1 MNESFLLKI
10 IEALIM
16 ANLVQPFDKQRA
28 LDVIKDKLKD
38 EMHVVW
44 NIQDIYDQAED
55 DGIELDSNQA
65 QEILASLHQKHDA
78 TVGINWDVISAAIA
92 EHLRNKE
99 S

>member
-1 MNESFLLKI
+1 MNESYLMRI

-16 ANLVQPFDKQRA
+16 ANIIQSFDKQRA
-28 LDVIKDKLKD
+28 LDVARDRLKD

-78 TVGINWDVISAAIA
+78 SVGINWDVISAAIA
-92 EHLRNKE
+92 EHVSKDN
-99 S
+99 